1 MALISKVIT
10 PTVARGAAMDSSEV
24 HLLKPTCGST
34 GVHGKQKTASCGPDS
49 ALVSLTAE
57 GHNLEKRP

>member
-1 MALISKVIT
+1 
-10 PTVARGAAMDSSEV
+10 MDSSEV